1 MHGIRREDVYKT
13 PEEEKAFAN
22 KLEKG
27 FKLLDSFVASVRE
40 SDSTVSPSCGV
51 LEDADEADRMFA
63 LSTAIIDFMPEFY
76 PSWHYRKNY
85 FLQPRLGE
93 ERLRA
98 LLADELSF
106 SESVL
111 KTSPKCYAV
120 WQQRLWVLTLMF
132 NMRCEDV
139 GDILRKELSLCMML
153 FRLDGRNFHGWG
165 HLNYVRHYLKLL
177 ESDSANVPPLP
188 VDKLCYTEFSKLIE
202 KNFSNYSA
210 WFHRGM
216 LSENCGCVSD
226 DLDNLTPAI
235 YTDPN
240 DQCLWHHFDWLLYR
254 RNALRYYLVRCCYFE
269 ESQSF
274 VFFFNECVSLSTT
287 DSFISVTSPD
297 GNHAKLDGSWSAVS
311 SSPRQSRLSSISVP
325 EYAWRFTLTAPL
337 STNPSTCISPS
348 LMVETDERTVESFYS
363 HLRHLPKC
371 NRTSDTRDVPNPPPC
386 LLCLRYK
393 LHLSESGELPI
404 DLDSL
409 EFMRSNMASCSGWED
424 LSGVLRAPVLLPGSS
439 RIVSLGKDITPAIL
453 EQQLEMIDTLV
464 GMGTESKYLH
474 LARHKIRRHL
484 GQPSDAD
491 ECYQHVTRI
500 DDIRARLHSD
510 MLLVAKVQSALDA
523 SAAAGST
530 SASLSGMGIRR
541 LPYRALSPH
550 FTLEELD
557 LSDNSLCEGS
567 LIDIGICLLLR
578 LHTISLARNG
588 LKRLSSTLE
597 VLRNLS
603 RLRRLDLSG
612 NPLDSMDQCTPI
624 FVPESL
630 MEIDISDTPLA
641 AFLLDDTEQH
651 GAATVVPRKYPIL
664 DGFEVH
670 FDEPGSAT
678 SHRVPSSVSGAAPV
692 AAVLKRASGRPR

>member
-13 PEEEKAFAN
+13 PDEERAFAE

-27 FKLLDSFVASVRE
+27 FKLLDSFVANVRE
-40 SDSTVSPSCGV
+40 SDSTVTSSSG
-51 LEDADEADRMFA
+51 LLGDTEEADRMFS
-63 LSTAIIDFMPEFY
+63 LSTAIIEFMPEFY

-85 FLQPRLGE
+85 LLQPRLGE
-93 ERLRA
+93 ERLRS
-98 LLADELSF
+98 LLSDELLF

-132 NMRCEDV
+132 NMRFDDV
-139 GDILRKELSLCMML
+139 GDVLRKELSLCMML

-165 HLNYVRHYLKLL
+165 HVNYVRHYLKLL
-177 ESDSANVPPLP
+177 ESDDSSVQPVP
-188 VDKLCYTEFSKLIE
+188 VDKLCYAEFSKLIE

-216 LSENCGCVSD
+216 LSETCGCISD

-254 RNALRYYLVRCCYFE
+254 RNALRYYLVRCHYFE
-269 ESQSF
+269 ESNSF

-287 DSFISVTSPD
+287 DSFITVTSPD
-297 GNHAKLDGSWSAVS
+297 GNHSKLDGFWSPVS
-311 SSPRQSRLSSISVP
+311 SSPRKNRLSTISVP
-325 EYAWRFTLTAPL
+325 EYAWRFTLKAPL
-337 STNPSTCISPS
+337 SVNESTCISPS
-348 LMVETDERTVESFYS
+348 LMIETDERIVDSFYA
-363 HLRHLPKC
+363 HLRHMPKC
-371 NRTSDTRDVPNPPPC
+371 HRASDIRDVQNPPPC

-393 LHLSESGELPI
+393 LHLSESVELPI

-409 EFMRSNMASCSGWED
+409 EFMRSNMVSCRGWED
-424 LSGVLRAPVLLPGSS
+424 LSGVLRAPVFLPGSS

-453 EQQLEMIDTLV
+453 EQQLEMIDTLL

-491 ECYQHVTRI
+491 ECYKHVMRI
-500 DDIRARLHSD
+500 DGIRARLHSD
-510 MLLVAKVQSALDA
+510 MLLLDKVQSALDA

-530 SASLSGMGIRR
+530 SANLSGMGLRR

-550 FTLEELD
+550 MTLESLD
-557 LSDNSLCEGS
+557 LSNNSLCDGS
-567 LIDIGICLLLR
+567 LLDIGLGLLLR
-578 LHTISLARNG
+578 LHTISLSGNG
-588 LKRLSSTLE
+588 FKRLSSTLE
-597 VLRNLS
+597 ALRNLT
-603 RLRRLDLSG
+603 RLKR
-612 NPLDSMDQCTPI
+612 
-624 FVPESL
+624 
-630 MEIDISDTPLA
+630 EIDISDTPLA
-641 AFLLDDTEQH
+641 SFLLEDSDKH
-651 GAATVVPRKYPIL
+651 GATAGVSHKCPIL
-664 DGFEVH
+664 DGFEIH
-670 FDEPGSAT
+670 FEDPGSAT
-678 SHRVPSSVSGAAPV
+678 SHNAQSSGRSAGSVT
-692 AAVLKRASGRPR
+692 AVLRRAYGRPY